1 MSTPADD
8 QEPERSA
15 QVLDLYSG
23 NPPGPELVE
32 DRDPAE
38 QAESFFLCA
47 LMWADRPTALA
58 ATDHVRASDFYGSAA
73 AEVFGI
79 IRQILTHGGDES
91 PHTAVAVLGEL
102 RRRGQAHTASQLT
115 MLLSYVADTA
125 TAANPW
131 AQGPEITG
139 VQAPAYAAEVLALA
153 YRRLYRTAGEGLI
166 TAAETLPEDDLFEYM
181 ATHGRHARD
190 LRDRLAAVR
199 AGGLTDEGAVQ

>member
-1 MSTPADD
+1 MSTPVDD

-47 LMWADRPTALA
+47 LMWADRQTALA

-79 IRQILTHGGDES
+79 IRQILTHGGDER

-181 ATHGRHARD
+181 AAHGRHARD

-199 AGGLTDEGAVQ
+199 AGSHSDEGAVQ